1 MNIRDTINEFVTNKK
16 IAIAGVS
23 RDPKKFGNILYCTL
37 RDKGYEVFP
46 INPNAHSIDGCF
58 CYNTVKDLPAGIS
71 ELLITTAPK
80 DTENVVKEA
89 IEKGIKNIW
98 IQNGSETDSAIK
110 LAQQNNVRLVTRSCI
125 LMYADPKGF
134 HKFHQVLARWFGKYE
149 N

>member
-58 CYNTVKDLPAGIS
+58 CYNTVKDLPTGIS